1 MARTASLPGRPTP
14 ARRRDRPSVKDVVE
28 SREAKQQAQVS
39 KAAKRA
45 AKRAELLS
53 KVAPGSS
60 SSGGSSSSRSRPDVG
75 FGQGDTVSKSALR
88 RRKRRARDD
97 VGRDDEM
104 GRRGGVREIGEA
116 LEGVEEELMALE
128 EEGDDE
134 EAAEVGQQG
143 ARDVHGPDQG
153 AYETVGRHG
162 KVSAKKRRNVLSEEE
177 ARQKAILSDKAFT
190 ASPFAALRTH
200 IRNTLR

>member
-1 MARTASLPGRPTP
+1 M
-14 ARRRDRPSVKDVVE
+14 
-28 SREAKQQAQVS
+28 S

-104 GRRGGVREIGEA
+104 GRRGGVRELGEA
-116 LEGVEEELMALE
+116 LEGVEEEMMALE
-128 EEGDDE
+128 EGDDDE
-134 EAAEVGQQG
+134 VAEDGQQG
-143 ARDVHGPDQG
+143 AHDVHGPDQG

-162 KVSAKKRRNVLSEEE
+162 KVSAKKRRNVL
-177 ARQKAILSDKAFT
+177 
-190 ASPFAALRTH
+190 
-200 IRNTLR
+200 

>member
-1 MARTASLPGRPTP
+1 M
-14 ARRRDRPSVKDVVE
+14 
-28 SREAKQQAQVS
+28 S

-60 SSGGSSSSRSRPDVG
+60 SSGGSSSSRPDVG

-104 GRRGGVREIGEA
+104 GRRGGVRELGEA

-134 EAAEVGQQG
+134 EAAEVAQHG
-143 ARDVHGPDQG
+143 AHDVHGPEQG

-162 KVSAKKRRNVLSEEE
+162 KVSAKKRRNVL
-177 ARQKAILSDKAFT
+177 
-190 ASPFAALRTH
+190 
-200 IRNTLR
+200 